1 MMIDENLEPFNQTVR
16 YFLWLTCFC
25 FCWYIIRCKPT
36 RYNNSALTVCMFLFI
51 CIITRVFN
59 TGIMYKSKY
68 EYQFDRNERE
78 WNINSAKQLIV
89 DIINHLSKIY
99 ETWLH
104 NTYWLY
110 LLEHIIQH
118 FNINDIDTGNHLTQY
133 AKAKLFKYQN
143 SKD

>member
-1 MMIDENLEPFNQTVR
+1 
-16 YFLWLTCFC
+16 
-25 FCWYIIRCKPT
+25 
-36 RYNNSALTVCMFLFI
+36 MFLFI

-99 ETWLH
+99 ET
-104 NTYWLY
+104 
-110 LLEHIIQH
+110 
-118 FNINDIDTGNHLTQY
+118 
-133 AKAKLFKYQN
+133 
-143 SKD
+143 